1 MSIGTLSIANNGN
14 TIFGNGSVS
23 EVSAQLEG
31 LNVTKPFVVTDQGI
45 AGLACWKNLKNMCQI
60 LAIIEFS

>member
-31 LNVTKPFVVTDQGI
+31 RNVTKPFVVTDQGI
-45 AGLACWKNLKNMCQI
+45 AESGLLEKFKKLNQFLN
-60 LAIIEFS
+60 

>member
-31 LNVTKPFVVTDQGI
+31 LGVTKPFVVTDQGI
-45 AGLACWKNLKNMCQI
+45 A
-60 LAIIEFS
+60 EFWLVGKI